1 MSEKIEKSEKRG
13 LDQVDPLCRSYLMEH
28 GVNAVLLCPN
38 CDHELL
44 VGVSVMPWRKE
55 DGNNSKAEDESSPT
69 SSKKQKT
76 EDHGKNG
83 TARVSFDGV
92 GINTAKTE
100 ESSGSNLDDDDTVDD
115 GSVSLLI

>member
-1 MSEKIEKSEKRG
+1 
-13 LDQVDPLCRSYLMEH
+13 MEH
-28 GVNAVLLCPN
+28 GVNAVLVCPK

-44 VGVSVMPWRKE
+44 VGVSVMPWQKE
-55 DGNNSKAEDESSPT
+55 DGNNSKAEGEAT
-69 SSKKQKT
+69 SSKKQKN

-92 GINTAKTE
+92 SINTAQSSE
-100 ESSGSNLDDDDTVDD
+100 ESIGSNLDDDDTVD